1 MQEESL
7 PKDNNLNQENSKEE
21 IEKENIYSFENLS
34 SDSFPNKPKKRFFWV
49 KVILGVFLFLV
60 CSFVAVL
67 ASRVWDPLWNP
78 FRPKPEKVMEKMTE
92 KMEALK
98 TLHSKINFEEND
110 NFENKSLIQLDI
122 NYDGNDPK
130 NIKTASDVS
139 VNMNVFGLGVSYA
152 FELKQIGESSYLKL
166 KEIPAFLT
174 QMMNLGELSN
184 QWIKINEESLKNLL
198 GEELYQKISEKKAA
212 AEKQQ
217 EDLVKEF
224 KKIIENKK
232 FYLVKEELPDEKI
245 DNKKVYH
252 YKVVL
257 NNEEIENVIYELGN
271 AVGKNLGMDLS
282 SEGFSKENINK
293 LIEKIGEISGSVWIG
308 KGDNFLY
315 RIFVEKTLKLSDLE
329 ENKKT
334 TKNNKQ
340 EEILIKL
347 DINFSEF
354 NKPMKIEAPDQ
365 FKKIEELLPFLGSN
379 YGNLSQLKTIADILL
394 YEKKSYKSL
403 CSNSNLNK
411 KDPVYGREL
420 TQIEKEIKEK
430 GGLIT
435 CYSSEN
441 SYCIEVKLSDNN
453 TLCLDNVGISQEGD
467 NKLCSGE
474 GTKNNPY
481 HCFSNKK

>member
-1 MQEESL
+1 
-7 PKDNNLNQENSKEE
+7 
-21 IEKENIYSFENLS
+21 
-34 SDSFPNKPKKRFFWV
+34 
-49 KVILGVFLFLV
+49 
-60 CSFVAVL
+60 
-67 ASRVWDPLWNP
+67 
-78 FRPKPEKVMEKMTE
+78 
-92 KMEALK
+92 
-98 TLHSKINFEEND
+98 
-110 NFENKSLIQLDI
+110 
-122 NYDGNDPK
+122 
-130 NIKTASDVS
+130 
-139 VNMNVFGLGVSYA
+139 
-152 FELKQIGESSYLKL
+152 
-166 KEIPAFLT
+166 
-174 QMMNLGELSN
+174 MNLGELSN